1 MSVCQIRGGLLLW
14 ASVFLCLSST
24 TLLAAPCG
32 GVGNL
37 SGVVFNDFNGD
48 QQGRHEDTEAGHFKF
63 ALNASNDGII
73 TGKECARSEQ
83 VR

>member
-48 QQGRHEDTEAGHFKF
+48 TVQGGARVERSGRLRRHQSKHPLSAGY
-63 ALNASNDGII
+63 
-73 TGKECARSEQ
+73 Q
-83 VR
+83 